1 MPHINIISWP
11 ISDDEKAKK
20 LLEEITVATHKIL
33 GCPID
38 KISISLQEVSPSR
51 WSDAGVIGTDPNFLT
66 KSRAY
71 ISKDSEHDAN
81 KK

>member
-51 WSDAGVIGTDPNFLT
+51 
-66 KSRAY
+66 
-71 ISKDSEHDAN
+71 
-81 KK
+81 